1 MLNAST
7 PGMPKGPTPADPK
20 HRGKGRGGGVEDGT
34 IAVLAGFSRP
44 YRIVVLC
51 ARLPIRCM
59 PESLT

>member
-1 MLNAST
+1 
-7 PGMPKGPTPADPK
+7 MPKGPTPADPK